1 MTTYKEA
8 GVDIEM
14 GNECSRIAYKA
25 AKATFSSRDGMI
37 GKPVIQEGGFSGAMD
52 FGDFY
57 LVQND
62 DGIGTKM
69 AVATQVGKYDTMGY
83 DLVAMVADDAICVGA
98 EVVSIS
104 NTIDVEKVDK
114 TVISTLM
121 KGLEKVCKEQKIVVP
136 GGEIAELGTMVNGY
150 VWNATAI
157 GIVEKDKFITGQNIE
172 PGDPIIGL
180 NSDMFRSNGMT
191 LVRHILSSN
200 LGPEWYNIEFENG
213 VTWGEVV
220 LTPTRIYHNA
230 VLEMIGRYKQPRLI
244 DVKAIAHITGGGL
257 PGNIIRIVK
266 NKGFGARLD
275 NLPEPH
281 KAMKKLQEIGDI
293 SDKEAYKTWNMG
305 VGMAIVSKEVEKV
318 IEIAG
323 KHGIKAQK
331 IGEVTSEPGII
342 VDDIKF

>member
-1 MTTYKEA
+1 MATYKEA

-14 GNECSRIAYKA
+14 GDECSRIAYEA

-37 GKPVIQEGGFSGAMD
+37 GRPVIQEGGFSGAMD

-69 AVATQVGKYDTMGY
+69 AVANQVGKYDTMGQ

-104 NTIDVEKVDK
+104 NTIDVEKIEK
-114 TVISTLM
+114 AVISDLM
-121 KGLEKVCKEQKIVVP
+121 KGLERVCKEQKIVVP
-136 GGEIAELGTMVNGY
+136 GGEIAELGTMINGY

-157 GIVEKDKFITGQNIE
+157 GIVEKEKFITGKDIE

-180 NSDMFRSNGMT
+180 RSDMFRSNGMT
-191 LVRHILSSN
+191 LVRHVLSKN
-200 LGPEWYNIEFENG
+200 LGPEWYKVEFEAG
-213 VTWGEVV
+213 KTWGEVV

-230 VLEMIGRYKQPRLI
+230 VLEMIGRYKAPRLI
-244 DVKAIAHITGGGL
+244 NAKGIAHITGGGL
-257 PGNIIRIVK
+257 PGNVVRIVK
-266 NKGFGARLD
+266 QKGFGAKLD
-275 NLPEPH
+275 NIFEPH
-281 KAMKKLQEIGDI
+281 KAMRKLQEMGNI
-293 SDKEAYKTWNMG
+293 SDEEAFKTWNMG
-305 VGMAIVSKEVEKV
+305 VGMAIVSPDVDKI

-323 KHGIKAQK
+323 KHGIEAQK
-331 IGEVTSEPGII
+331 IGEVTSEPGIS
-342 VDDIKF
+342 VGDIKF